1 MSALVA
7 ICLLALHAG
16 PAGAASGDLTYSQVT
31 FSGDGGVAL
40 HGTVV
45 APRSAGGDR
54 PGIVLVGGA
63 GPGRRSEQLPPAEAF
78 ARAGVVSLVYDK
90 RTAGYSQFTRSY
102 SVLAVDALAAV
113 AALRAHAGVDP
124 ARVGF
129 WGQSE
134 GAWVTS
140 LAASRSTDVAFL
152 VTVGAAGMSP
162 SQQTAWNWGRFL
174 RHAGVS
180 GSLLRT
186 VQETAARLAVGA
198 GLFPEA
204 DYDPVPAWKHVRQP
218 VLALWGV
225 YDQQVPSEESSQI
238 IRNALDSG
246 GNTHYTIRFIPDAKH
261 ELEVTHQRGFDGSG
275 SLFTAPT
282 SAPLAPGYP
291 EMVASWIHGLA
302 GGPPAASVQRAP
314 REAER
319 STPLAPLGWY
329 ESPLIQLGAMALF
342 LVTFAGYRLAALF
355 RVGGSRAPV
364 RLPARV
370 LAATGPATALGLLLY
385 VYFLLETGGTIV
397 GPVAAG
403 RPVPWLVLQLLAVVA
418 SASTIATT
426 AAWWRDRHDLSRGG
440 RARLTLLL
448 AGGLVL
454 VPWAVY
460 WGLLVP

>member
-1 MSALVA
+1 
-7 ICLLALHAG
+7 
-16 PAGAASGDLTYSQVT
+16 
-31 FSGDGGVAL
+31 
-40 HGTVV
+40 
-45 APRSAGGDR
+45 
-54 PGIVLVGGA
+54 
-63 GPGRRSEQLPPAEAF
+63 
-78 ARAGVVSLVYDK
+78 VSLAYDK

-102 SVLAVDALAAV
+102 SVLALDALAAV
-113 AALRAHAGVDP
+113 RVLRAHAGVDP

-129 WGQSE
+129 WGLSE

-140 LAASRSTDVAFL
+140 LAASRSTEVAFL

-162 SQQTAWNWGRFL
+162 SQQTAWNWGHFL

-180 GSLLRT
+180 GSLLGT
-186 VQETAARLAVGA
+186 VQKTAARLAVGA

-204 DYDPVPAWKHVRQP
+204 NYDPVPAWRQVRQP

-246 GNTHYTIRFIPDAKH
+246 GNTHYTIRFVPNAKH
-261 ELEVTHQRGFDGSG
+261 ELEVTHEGGFDGAG
-275 SLFTAPT
+275 SLSTAPT
-282 SAPLAPGYP
+282 SAALAPGYP
-291 EMVASWIHGLA
+291 DLVASWVHRLA
-302 GGPPAASVQRAP
+302 GGLPAASVQRAP
-314 REAER
+314 REAQR

-342 LVTFAGYRLAALF
+342 LVTFAGYPLARLF
-355 RVGGSRAPV
+355 RVRGSRPPV

-370 LAATGPATALGLLLY
+370 LAGTGLATALGLLLY
-385 VYFLLETGGTIV
+385 VYFLLETAGTIV
-397 GPVAAG
+397 GPVVTG

-418 SASTIATT
+418 IASAIAT
-426 AAWWRDRHDLSRGG
+426 AVALWRDQHDMSRGS
-440 RARLTLLL
+440 RARLALLL

-460 WGLLVP
+460 WGLLAP